1 VIPLAVKNSFKAI
14 FVIVMKKIGLI
25 LSAILIIVLMGA
37 GIGVGLILR
46 SWGLDYSGVVVP
58 SVIIEII
65 ACIIAYSF
73 AQNFFPKASRDY
85 AEGPSKKGSRAYRE
99 ADEVETDAA
108 TSELPER
115 NVKS

>member
-1 VIPLAVKNSFKAI
+1 LAVKNSFKAI
-14 FVIVMKKIGLI
+14 FVHVMKKIGLI

-37 GIGVGLILR
+37 GIGAGIILR
-46 SWGLDYSGVVVP
+46 SLGFDYSGVAVP
-58 SVIIEII
+58 SIIIEVF

-99 ADEVETDAA
+99 TEEIETDVT

-115 NVKS
+115 KVKS